1 MKLKQKI
8 LLISIIPLLLSACI
22 IGFNISQLATL
33 KSSTEEIV
41 NSLVKVEE
49 LNSSAKSLQ
58 KSLSVYALNISE
70 SNKNDIE
77 EDLKLMKTIY
87 EELAPS
93 LETSEQQA
101 YAEKISQKYQDI
113 STKATKAIDENN
125 QAEIKKQSFRTKGVL
140 NDVIELKRNITTQY
154 QTMQLDLQNK
164 INSIMII
171 SIILVAVLLIS
182 GITVVVIILNRIIG
196 RISNLTRN
204 AEEIANGNLA
214 IQLEKATGKDEVAS
228 LQNSFTNM
236 TNNLRELLLHVNDS
250 SNQVAAS
257 AEQLM
262 ASADETM
269 RGAESISASIQEVS
283 NGAVKQSIM
292 SKESA
297 HSAKESQSA
306 VEEIANNAIEAEKL
320 SVSTSEKTI
329 QGSQFVK
336 ETVLQM
342 NRINESVVETDSALV
357 TLNNQTKMIVQVLS
371 QITEIAEQTNLL
383 SLNAAIEAARAGEA
397 GKGFAVVAQEVRKLA
412 DQTKN
417 LVSNI
422 NQIASQIEDDT
433 EKTVKSI
440 NDVKERV
447 NNGLKITSNT
457 EMTFNEILLA
467 VEQVKTQVSNISIV
481 SSKIEKEVYNVVN
494 QAQEMTNLSA
504 ITSDNSSNVAAT
516 SDEQLASMEEI
527 TSASIALANLAE
539 DLQKRL
545 AKFTL

>member
-1 MKLKQKI
+1 
-8 LLISIIPLLLSACI
+8 
-22 IGFNISQLATL
+22 
-33 KSSTEEIV
+33 
-41 NSLVKVEE
+41 
-49 LNSSAKSLQ
+49 
-58 KSLSVYALNISE
+58 
-70 SNKNDIE
+70 
-77 EDLKLMKTIY
+77 
-87 EELAPS
+87 
-93 LETSEQQA
+93 
-101 YAEKISQKYQDI
+101 
-113 STKATKAIDENN
+113 
-125 QAEIKKQSFRTKGVL
+125 
-140 NDVIELKRNITTQY
+140 
-154 QTMQLDLQNK
+154 
-164 INSIMII
+164 
-171 SIILVAVLLIS
+171 
-182 GITVVVIILNRIIG
+182 
-196 RISNLTRN
+196 
-204 AEEIANGNLA
+204 
-214 IQLEKATGKDEVAS
+214 
-228 LQNSFTNM
+228 
-236 TNNLRELLLHVNDS
+236 
-250 SNQVAAS
+250 
-257 AEQLM
+257 
-262 ASADETM
+262 
-269 RGAESISASIQEVS
+269 
-283 NGAVKQSIM
+283 
-292 SKESA
+292 
-297 HSAKESQSA
+297 SA

-320 SVSTSEKTI
+320 SVSTSEKII

-383 SLNAAIEAARAGEA
+383 SLNAAIEAARTGEA

-494 QAQEMTNLSA
+494 QSQEMTNLSA

>member
-182 GITVVVIILNRIIG
+182 GISVVVIILNRIIG

-467 VEQVKTQVSNISIV
+467 VEQVKTQVSNITLV
-481 SSKIEKEVYNVVN
+481 SNRIEDEVSNVVN
-494 QAQEMTNLSA
+494 HAKEMTNLSE
-504 ITSDNSSNVAAT
+504 ITSDNSSTVAAT

>member
-182 GITVVVIILNRIIG
+182 GISVVVIILNRIIG

-306 VEEIANNAIEAEKL
+306 VKEIATNAIEAEKL
-320 SVSTSEKTI
+320 SVSTSEKTL
-329 QGSQFVK
+329 QGSEFVK

-342 NRINESVVETDSALV
+342 NRINESVVETDSALI

-397 GKGFAVVAQEVRKLA
+397 GKGFAVVAEEVRKLA

-422 NQIASQIEDDT
+422 NHIASQIENDT

-457 EMTFNEILLA
+457 EMIFNEILLA
-467 VEQVKTQVSNISIV
+467 VEQVKTQVSNITLV
-481 SSKIEKEVYNVVN
+481 SNRIEDEVSNVVN
-494 QAQEMTNLSA
+494 HAKEMTNLSK
-504 ITSDNSSNVAAT
+504 ITSDNSSTVAAT

>member
-58 KSLSVYALNISE
+58 KSLS
-70 SNKNDIE
+70 
-77 EDLKLMKTIY
+77 
-87 EELAPS
+87 
-93 LETSEQQA
+93 
-101 YAEKISQKYQDI
+101 
-113 STKATKAIDENN
+113 AIDENN

-182 GITVVVIILNRIIG
+182 GISVVVIILNRIIG

-269 RGAESISASIQEVS
+269 RGAESISASIQE
-283 NGAVKQSIM
+283 SICC
-292 SKESA
+292 
-297 HSAKESQSA
+297 
-306 VEEIANNAIEAEKL
+306 
-320 SVSTSEKTI
+320 
-329 QGSQFVK
+329 
-336 ETVLQM
+336 
-342 NRINESVVETDSALV
+342 
-357 TLNNQTKMIVQVLS
+357 
-371 QITEIAEQTNLL
+371 
-383 SLNAAIEAARAGEA
+383 
-397 GKGFAVVAQEVRKLA
+397 
-412 DQTKN
+412 
-417 LVSNI
+417 
-422 NQIASQIEDDT
+422 
-433 EKTVKSI
+433 
-440 NDVKERV
+440 
-447 NNGLKITSNT
+447 
-457 EMTFNEILLA
+457 
-467 VEQVKTQVSNISIV
+467 
-481 SSKIEKEVYNVVN
+481 
-494 QAQEMTNLSA
+494 
-504 ITSDNSSNVAAT
+504 
-516 SDEQLASMEEI
+516 
-527 TSASIALANLAE
+527 
-539 DLQKRL
+539 
-545 AKFTL
+545 

>member
-77 EDLKLMKTIY
+77 EDLKLLKTIY
-87 EELAPS
+87 EELVPS
-93 LETSEQQA
+93 LQTSEQQG
-101 YAEKISQKYQDI
+101 YVGKISKKYQDI

-125 QAEIKKQSFRTKGVL
+125 QAEIKKQSLRTKGLL

-171 SIILVAVLLIS
+171 SIILVAILLIS
-182 GITVVVIILNRIIG
+182 GISVVVIILNRIIG
-196 RISNLTRN
+196 RIRNLTN
-204 AEEIANGNLA
+204 DAEEIANGNLA

-228 LQNSFTNM
+228 LQNSFFHM

-297 HSAKESQSA
+297 HSAEESQSA
-306 VEEIANNAIEAEKL
+306 VKEIATNAIEAEKL
-320 SVSTSEKTI
+320 SVSTSEKTL
-329 QGSQFVK
+329 QGSEFVK

-342 NRINESVVETDSALV
+342 NRINESVVETDGALI

-397 GKGFAVVAQEVRKLA
+397 GKGFAVVAEEVRKLA

-422 NQIASQIEDDT
+422 NHIASQIENDT
-433 EKTVKSI
+433 KKTVKSI

-457 EMTFNEILLA
+457 EMIFNEILLA
-467 VEQVKTQVSNISIV
+467 VEQVKTQVSNITLV
-481 SSKIEKEVYNVVN
+481 SNRIEDEVSNVVN
-494 QAQEMTNLSA
+494 HAKEMTNLSE

>member
-182 GITVVVIILNRIIG
+182 GISVVVIILNRIIG